1 MITVENNFLNND
13 HFFNMQN
20 IMFSDEFP
28 WYYQKFKVEEGDGN
42 TQFTHNL
49 VKIVGENKERKTSP
63 FFSTIMSQFVSEIGA
78 TNIVRAKLNFTQ
90 KTDQIIEFKPHVD
103 DIGTEN
109 TLTSILYMNTNN
121 GYTQIVNGNKI
132 DSIEN
137 RLITFPTNTLHFG
150 TTHTDVDYR
159 AVLNIVYIK

>member
-1 MITVENNFLNND
+1 MIKVENNFLNND
-13 HFFNMQN
+13 YFFQMQN
-20 IMFSDEFP
+20 IVFSDEFP
-28 WYYQKFKVEEGDGN
+28 WYLQKFKVEEGDGN

-49 VKIVGENKERKTSP
+49 VKIVGEKQEIKPSP
-63 FFSTIMSQFVSEIGA
+63 FFTPLMSGFISQIGA
-78 TNIVRAKLNFTQ
+78 TNIIRAKLNLTF
-90 KTDQIIEFKPHVD
+90 KTEKIIEFKPHVD
-103 DIGTEN
+103 SFNDEN
-109 TLTSILYMNTNN
+109 SLTSILYLNTNN

-137 RLITFPTNTLHFG
+137 RLVTFPTDTLHFG